1 MRELGGE
8 LNILLRAGAADLEA
22 VAGERLAQ
30 AILKARVGDIQVEP
44 GYDGLFGKT
53 HIWPEKE
60 MAGLATAQ

>member
-53 HIWPEKE
+53 HI
-60 MAGLATAQ
+60 